1 MKVIMPSLKYVALV
15 LRKPRL
21 THHFQPG
28 IPRTPEETVATIKE
42 QIWTACLGVQDAVD
56 AIQTRT
62 GVKDKTAVFWID
74 QLIEKARAFQNE
86 RITDPRTRDRRL
98 NDSSLTALS
107 KAEIKS
113 EIKLQIQTELF
124 NWVIMQPPE
133 RYAQLP
139 TVLLSTATELRPG
152 DHFNVLLRLRGMT

>member
-1 MKVIMPSLKYVALV
+1 
-15 LRKPRL
+15 
-21 THHFQPG
+21 
-28 IPRTPEETVATIKE
+28 
-42 QIWTACLGVQDAVD
+42 
-56 AIQTRT
+56 
-62 GVKDKTAVFWID
+62 VFWID